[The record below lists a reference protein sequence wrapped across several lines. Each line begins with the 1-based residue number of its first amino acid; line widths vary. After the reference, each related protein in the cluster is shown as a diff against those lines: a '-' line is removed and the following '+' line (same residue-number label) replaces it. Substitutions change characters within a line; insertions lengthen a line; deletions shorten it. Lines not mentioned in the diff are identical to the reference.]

1 MRPKEFFQV
10 FATLVEKVVN
20 EPVTEGDVDFY
31 WEGYFDSDMPEP
43 SQNHCAR
50 LAAEDYLRENG
61 YRHSVDPRLMVETV
75 IADLVS

>member
-1 MRPKEFFQV
+1 MRPKQFFRV

-20 EPVTEGDVDFY
+20 EPVREAEVDFY

-50 LAAEDYLRENG
+50 LAAEEYLRENG
-61 YRHSVDPRLMVETV
+61 YLYSLDADAVADAVS
-75 IADLVS
+75 DLVS